1 MIAKEKA
8 LELVDRYCRTK
19 LDNGIIGIYQPLAK
33 QCALICVDEN
43 ISLLKAYSNFFIAEE
58 QRIFLN
64 EVKQEIN
71 KL

>member
-8 LELVDRYCRTK
+8 KELVDRYCRTK

-33 QCALICVDEN
+33 QCALICVDELIKN
-43 ISLLKAYSNFFIAEE
+43 ATWKDESYYK
-58 QRIFLN
+58 

-71 KL
+71 IL